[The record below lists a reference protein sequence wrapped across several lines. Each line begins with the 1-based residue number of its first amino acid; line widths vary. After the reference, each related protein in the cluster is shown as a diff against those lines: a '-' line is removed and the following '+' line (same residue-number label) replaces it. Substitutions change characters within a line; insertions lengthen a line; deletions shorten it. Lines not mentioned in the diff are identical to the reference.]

1 MELVARIHARDEPR
15 LMRREQL
22 QRAVLTIFGIVAVV
36 GVYPLMHL
44 WPAGWRWH
52 PYHPAYEQMIVAVY
66 ATLGVFLL
74 RAARRPEQHRSLIL
88 FAGWS
93 SVVHAGIMAAHATW
107 TAGERGHLV
116 GDVPILLLAGVLL
129 LLLAPRPESPDA

>member
-1 MELVARIHARDEPR
+1 MPR
-15 LMRREQL
+15 FRREQL
-22 QRAVLTIFGIVAVV
+22 LRVVLTLVGLVSLL
-36 GVYPLMHL
+36 GVYPFMQL

-52 PYHPAYEQMIVAVY
+52 PHNPAYEHMIVAVY

-74 RAARRPEQHRSLIL
+74 RATPRPEQHRSLIL

-93 SVVHAGIMAAHATW
+93 ILVHGCMMAVDAVR

-116 GDVPILLLAGVLL
+116 GDVPMLIVAGALL
-129 LLLAPRPESPDA
+129 LLLAPPLPTEPRGAA